1 MQTETSSK
9 IVLIIYAE
17 TNLNGNTSIYL
28 VKEDIQNN
36 TYKSNSMYYK
46 SCKRKPVKQ
55 ECIVY
60 HCAKVY
66 VFRE

>member
-1 MQTETSSK
+1 M
-9 IVLIIYAE
+9 
-17 TNLNGNTSIYL
+17 SIYL